1 MSAKQVSIL
10 LVGIGGYGN
19 THVNE
24 LLRAYDDSDIR
35 PVIAGVVDV
44 YPEKS
49 NHYQALQELNV
60 PFYTTME
67 EFYAH
72 HRADLAVISTP
83 IQFHCKQ
90 TCLALANGSS
100 VLCEKPIAATVQEVR
115 QMMEARD
122 RSGKFVAIGFDW
134 SFTPQIQQLKQD
146 VMSGLFGKPVRLK
159 TVVLWRRT
167 DSYFSSGWK
176 GRQKSDQGEW
186 ILDSVAHNATS
197 HYLHN
202 MFYILGSKTDESLRL
217 QSVEAELYRANPIE
231 NFDTCAVRVQGEGGV
246 EVLFYATHAVSQNF
260 GPSFCY
266 EFENAVITYTS
277 GQNGNRIE
285 AAFKDG
291 TVRVYEARKAS
302 KLRTCIQAAA
312 SGEVGIPCG
321 LEAAYAEVLCTNGM
335 LSSMPDI
342 HSFPVESIRRD
353 EEIGFT
359 WVEGLKEALLDS
371 YHRWSLPSELGY
383 EWAAKG
389 NRTELGNYRA
399 YVG

>member
-24 LLRAYDDSDIR
+24 LLHAYSDGDIH

-44 YPEKS
+44 HPEKS
-49 NHYQALQELNV
+49 NHYQALQDLKV
-60 PFYTTME
+60 PFYTTMDH
-67 EFYAH
+67 FYADNK
-72 HRADLAVISTP
+72 ADLAVISTP
-83 IQFHCKQ
+83 IQFHCEQ
-90 TCLALANGSS
+90 TCLALANGSN

-115 QMMEARD
+115 RMMDARD

-146 VMSGLFGKPVRLK
+146 VMSGVFGRPKRLK
-159 TVVLWRRT
+159 TIVLWRRT

-176 GRQKSDQGEW
+176 GRKKSDQGEW

-246 EVLFYATHAVSQNF
+246 EALFYATHAVSHNF

-266 EFENAVITYTS
+266 EFEKATITYTS
-277 GQNGNRIE
+277 GQNSNRID
-285 AAFKDG
+285 AVFADG
-291 TVRVYEARKAS
+291 TVKGYDALKSS
-302 KLRTCIQAAA
+302 KLRTCIKAVA
-312 SGEVGIPCG
+312 SGDSSIPCG
-321 LEAAYAEVLCTNGM
+321 LEAAYAEVLCANGM
-335 LSSMPDI
+335 LDSMPAI
-342 HSFPVESIRRD
+342 RTFPASMILRD
-353 EEIGFT
+353 EEVKFT
-359 WVEGLKEALLDS
+359 WVEGLREALLDS
-371 YHRWSLPSELGY
+371 YHRWALPSEAGFD
-383 EWAAKG
+383 WAAKG
-389 NRTELGNYRA
+389 SQTELGNYRA